1 MLENL
6 QQLPDFQKC
15 ISQAKTRA
23 SVPSHGPGRS
33 HLTGRRRQII
43 RPGRRDG
50 MIFHDDPMGT
60 KAADRHMDSYGYMI
74 WKYDMC
80 LELYT
85 YIWAFATYKC
95 AGTCSER
102 ERESK
107 PQKDGKVFQGCCRQ
121 YVPIIF
127 RFPTLLSILGLLYYV
142 YIYIY
147 PLVI

>member
-43 RPGRRDG
+43 RGRRDG

-60 KAADRHMDSYGYMI
+60 KAADRHMDSYGFI
-74 WKYDMC
+74 W
-80 LELYT
+80 
-85 YIWAFATYKC
+85 IH
-95 AGTCSER
+95 ER
-102 ERESK
+102 K
-107 PQKDGKVFQGCCRQ
+107 
-121 YVPIIF
+121 I
-127 RFPTLLSILGLLYYV
+127 
-142 YIYIY
+142 
-147 PLVI
+147 